1 MALPA
6 MRLSRLRIQ
15 NFRCYKDR
23 EIGFND
29 YTCLVGPGG
38 AGKSTVLT
46 ALRILFR
53 DSSSSPTDL
62 ICLQQED
69 FHRRDTSVDI
79 TITATFTDLEP
90 EAQLDFKHYYR
101 QDQLVVSAVARR
113 NQNAKHAEVKQY
125 GQRMVM
131 PEFVP
136 FFEADSNG
144 SSAIVLKELYSAI
157 RRSFTDLPAP
167 GTKAAMKEV
176 LSAYESSHPEQCQ
189 LHPSE
194 DEFYGFT
201 KGANRLRTYIQW
213 VFVPAVKDASSEQ
226 FEGKKTAL
234 GLLLERTVRSKMS
247 FSQPLAELRNEI
259 ERRYSALL
267 AANQTALGDL
277 SETLTARLQDWADP
291 NARLA
296 LSWRDDPSSYISIDE
311 PMAEVLAGDTR
322 FQGTL
327 ARSGHGLQRSFLLAL
342 LQELSG
348 CRDTGIPKLLLACEE
363 PELYQHPPQARH
375 LAGVLQKLSVTN
387 TQVMIST
394 HSPYFISG
402 HGFEDVRLFRHE
414 LGEDEPMIRAT
425 TFADLSAKLAEAL
438 GKAPTQP
445 TGIELMV
452 EQGLQAGLNEM
463 FFCSVLI
470 FVEGLEDVGYIS
482 AYMTLT
488 DRMDE
493 FRRLGCHMV
502 STSGKSSMIQPLAIA
517 KLLEIPT
524 FIVFDSDGDYD
535 VTKPGQK
542 EQHERDNLA
551 LLRLCSVAN
560 PSPFPATVF
569 QTQNLLAWPTD
580 FRAAIRADFGE
591 ENWDR
596 YEREARIRR
605 GVVGVPSLDKNMLF
619 IGAILAEAKRD
630 GRPSAVLEGLC
641 NQIIAYA
648 RQAKPTPSRAMRP
661 KPAKLIV
668 DTDSVN

>member
-1 MALPA
+1 
-6 MRLSRLRIQ
+6 MRLSKLRLK

-23 EIGFND
+23 EISFND

-46 ALRILFR
+46 ALRIFFR

-62 ICLQQED
+62 IYLQQED
-69 FHRRDTSVDI
+69 FHSRDTSADI
-79 TITATFTDLEP
+79 SITATFTDLEP
-90 EAQLDFKHYYR
+90 EAQGDFKHYYR
-101 QDQLVVSAVARR
+101 QEQLVVSAVARWD
-113 NQNAKHAEVKQY
+113 QDAKHAEVKQY
-125 GQRMVM
+125 GQRMVI
-131 PEFVP
+131 PAFAP

-144 SSAIVLKELYSAI
+144 SSVTALKEIYALI
-157 RRSFTDLPAP
+157 RRSFSDLAAP
-167 GTKAAMKEV
+167 GTKAAMKEA
-176 LSAYESSHPEQCQ
+176 LTAYESSHPEQCE
-189 LHPSE
+189 LRPSE

-201 KGANRLRTYIQW
+201 KGANRLRAYIEW
-213 VFVPAVKDASSEQ
+213 VFVPAVKDASTEQ
-226 FEGKKTAL
+226 FEGKKTAI

-247 FSQPLAELRNEI
+247 FSQPLAELRSEI
-259 ERRYSALL
+259 ERKYSALL
-267 AANQTALGDL
+267 AANQVALGEL

-296 LSWRDDPSSYISIDE
+296 LSWRDDPSTYISIDE

-322 FQGTL
+322 FRGTL

-348 CRDTGIPKLLLACEE
+348 CRDTGIPKLVLACEE

-402 HGFEDVRLFRHE
+402 CGFEDVRLFRHE
-414 LGEDEPMIRAT
+414 LGEDEPTIRAT
-425 TFADLSAKLAEAL
+425 IFADLSAKLAEAL
-438 GKAPTQP
+438 GKAPTHP

-452 EQGLQAGLNEM
+452 EQGLQAALNEM

-470 FVEGLEDVGYIS
+470 LVEGLEDIGYIS

-488 DRMDE
+488 NRMDE
-493 FRRLGCHMV
+493 FRRLGCHIV

-517 KLLEIPT
+517 KLLDIPT
-524 FIVFDSDGDYD
+524 FVVFDSDGDYD

-560 PSPFPATVF
+560 PNPFPTTVF
-569 QTQNLLAWPTD
+569 QTRNLLAWPTD
-580 FRAAIRADFGE
+580 LRAEIQADLGQ

-596 YEREARIRR
+596 YEKEARIKR

-619 IGAILAEAKRD
+619 IGAILAEAKQD
-630 GRPSAVLEGLC
+630 ERPSAVLDGLC

-648 RQAKPTPSRAMRP
+648 RQVKPTPSRAKRP
-661 KPAKLIV
+661 MPAEGLAGA
-668 DTDSVN
+668 DSGK